1 MSLSTSRSTL
11 EIIIAPQ
18 QLSHG
23 EKMKLKPILLTLC
36 LLINWAAAQTL
47 PLPARSADAPG
58 GQAFIQQIKSLER
71 DARETQ
77 IYLQIMAGNVP
88 DFLRE
93 LVPVT
98 VNVTISGSS
107 HTATYYVTPDYL
119 AVGSNEDYFLTP
131 MTPLLGQKLADSL
144 GCTLPTKKMV
154 DAIYATATVKLPP
167 QPISPSDTMI
177 TVPVFAA
184 HNDSVWS
191 LRQPILDDYPLGELV
206 GGTKKDVII
215 SNKIYYDLKSTVPH
229 PVVIYGWHYLSGT
242 PIQPV
247 YNGHEQTYVDYSH
260 GIRLVQNAIT
270 VDGQASTVQEI
281 LRSATLN
288 SLLSNEGQISV
299 PRYGALVL
307 VAPTPK
313 SFGVIPVDNQ
323 SICLKLNT
331 SDNTVY
337 YAYPSS
343 DGLTFPDSVLLS
355 GAETTISGLP
365 SDTICYIR
373 LRAFEDYIPSEP
385 SEVLAAVPSA
395 ESSAVL
401 IVNGFDRA
409 TSGNTNDFIRQHGQ
423 AFRQNGQVFA
433 SATND
438 ALTDG
443 LFTLTDYP
451 IVDVILGEESTANET
466 FSTAEQ
472 SLVKTYLQNGGQLF
486 VSGAEIAWD
495 LDYKGSAADKA
506 FYKEFLKASYV
517 YDNPGS
523 TAGTYFGLEP
533 VATQIFDG
541 LDSFNFDNG
550 NHGTYIVK
558 WPDVITGVNGGIN
571 CLQYSGLTSNYAAV
585 SFSGLFPD
593 GTAAGKL
600 VNMGVPFETIYPDSV
615 RTKMMTMIL
624 DFFAQTDRI
633 TPSAVEIPG
642 EFNLAQNYPNPC
654 NASTIIQF
662 NLPNQQK
669 ASLSVFDLSGRLVAE
684 PVDGYLAAGWHAIAL
699 DVSQL
704 ASGIYLYQ
712 LTTPQISQTR
722 KMEILK

>member
-1 MSLSTSRSTL
+1 
-11 EIIIAPQ
+11 
-18 QLSHG
+18 
-23 EKMKLKPILLTLC
+23 MKLKPTLLTLC
-36 LLINWAAAQTL
+36 LFINWAAAQTL
-47 PLPARSADAPG
+47 SLPARSADAPG
-58 GQAFIQQIKSLER
+58 GQAFIQQIKSLGR

-77 IYLQIMAGNVP
+77 IFLQIMAGNIP
-88 DFLRE
+88 DFLRT

-98 VNVTISGSS
+98 ETVTISGVT
-107 HTATYYVTPDYL
+107 HTVVYYVTPDYL
-119 AVGSNEDYFLTP
+119 AVGSNDDYFLTP

-144 GCTLPTKKMV
+144 GCTLPTRKMV
-154 DAIYATATVKLPP
+154 DSIYAAAKVKLPP

-177 TVPVFAA
+177 TVPVFSA

-191 LRQPILDDYPLGELV
+191 LRQPLIDEHPFGELV

-215 SNKIYYDLKSTVPH
+215 SNKIYYDLKSTVPN

-270 VDGQASTVQEI
+270 VDGQANTVQQI

-288 SLLSNEGQISV
+288 SLLSDEGQISV

-307 VAPTPK
+307 VAPTPT
-313 SFGVIPVDNQ
+313 SFGVTPADDN
-323 SICLKLNT
+323 SVVVHLT
-331 SDNTVY
+331 VSDNTVY
-337 YAYPSS
+337 YAYPSI

-355 GAETTISGLP
+355 GTETTISGLP
-365 SDTICYIR
+365 ADTICYIR
-373 LRAFEDYIPSEP
+373 LRAFEDYISSEP

-395 ESSAVL
+395 ESPAVL

-409 TSGNTNDFIRQHGQ
+409 TTGNTNDFIRQHGQ

-438 ALTDG
+438 ALTNG
-443 LFTLTDYP
+443 LFDLSDFA
-451 IVDVILGEESTANET
+451 IVDFILGEESTANET

-472 SLVKTYLQNGGQLF
+472 SLVKTYLQNGGKLF

-495 LDYKGSAADKA
+495 LYYKGSATDKA
-506 FYKEFLKASYV
+506 FYQEFLKASYV
-517 YDNPGS
+517 YDAPGNTS
-523 TAGTYFGLEP
+523 GTYYGLQE
-533 VATQIFDG
+533 VDSQIFDG
-541 LDSFNFDNG
+541 LGTCSFDNG
-550 NHGTYIVK
+550 NYGTYIVK
-558 WPDVITGVNGGIN
+558 WPDVITGVNGGVN

-593 GTAAGKL
+593 GTVSGKL
-600 VNMGVPFETIYPDSV
+600 VNMGVPFETIYPDSI
-615 RTKMMTMIL
+615 RTKMMKMIL

-633 TPSAVEIPG
+633 APSTAELPG
-642 EFNLAQNYPNPC
+642 EFSLAQNYPNPC

-662 NLPNQQK
+662 TLPSQQK
-669 ASLSVFDLSGRLVAE
+669 ASLSVFNLSGRIVAE
-684 PVDGYLAAGWHAIAL
+684 PVDKYLAAGRHSVAL
-699 DVSQL
+699 DVSRL

-712 LTTPQISQTR
+712 LTTPEISQTR
-722 KMEILK
+722 KMEIIK